1 MSCAGATAT
10 DEEEKEEVTRQITVK
25 ETLRNMGYIDPNQ
38 PLEKIPHFCEEIKN
52 PIILRAI
59 LNDLSNQSVVCLCHR
74 NSKVSTIRDFRYDPR
89 EDSYSYRTETDPDT
103 VVKLSSDE
111 FVDVFN
117 KESF

>member
-10 DEEEKEEVTRQITVK
+10 DEGDNKQFAVK
-25 ETLRNMGYIDPNQ
+25 ETLREMGYIDPKQ
-38 PLEKIPHFCEEIKN
+38 PLDKIPYFCEEIN
-52 PIILRAI
+52 NHIILQAI

-111 FVDVFN
+111 FVRVFN